1 MDTLAIIAIRRLDS
15 VGVDGDTFLTSSPG
29 KPFSSP
35 DSFGNWFKIKCK
47 EAKLPL
53 EYTVHGLRKAET
65 TIIAN
70 AGASP
75 HDTDGKKWKWLN

>member
-1 MDTLAIIAIRRLDS
+1 MDTLAIIAIRRLDA

-35 DSFGNWFKIKCK
+35 ESFGNWFKIKCK

-53 EYTVHGLRKAET
+53 EYTAHGLRKAEA

-75 HDTDGKKWKWLN
+75 HDTDGKK